1 MFGARGN
8 AGTVLQT
15 PALVHTD
22 FVLLAGIFTGT
33 AMAHRNYEDTH
44 VSMLNLIVEII
55 VLGGVLAAGFG
66 LINWAKRAADGDK
79 AANMGLYLLF
89 GIPGALLTVA
99 GAALLVNGKEG
110 GWLALGLGLG
120 LGLPMLKQF
129 RKALAQGTP
138 MDPTSPIDFSGLAV
152 ILSIIAFLLFSLF
165 TATSDD
171 QAAVTGLSGGEA
183 TTSLIVNLVAFAGM
197 AYIAV
202 GYRNYRTGEQA
213 TGRLGLR
220 VPTAQDIAI
229 GLAAVI
235 PAFAFSFLGSILTS
249 VFQPDVVDRLTE
261 TIDNMTSGVQNPL
274 GALLLGLTTGIGEE
288 VLFRGAIQPRFGI
301 LITTV
306 LWTLL
311 HTQYE
316 LTWVIVGLLLMGI
329 MLGLIRKH
337 VGTTAAII
345 THAVYNAIV
354 VLIQLAL

>member
-1 MFGARGN
+1 MPPAP
-8 AGTVLQT
+8 AAPTVLFQDVT
-15 PALVHTD
+15 PHLHSH
-22 FVLLAGIFTGT
+22 LEGT
-33 AMAHRNYEDTH
+33 LRLMI
-44 VSMLNLIVEII
+44 NLIVEVI
-55 VLGGVLAAGFG
+55 VLAGVLAAIFG
-66 LINWAKRAADGDK
+66 LINWAKRASDGDK

-120 LGLPMLKQF
+120 LGLPMVRQF
-129 RKALAQGTP
+129 RQGLARVTP
-138 MDPTSPIDFSGLAV
+138 MDEKSPIDFSGLAL
-152 ILSIIAFLLFSLF
+152 ILSVSAFLLFTLF
-165 TATSDD
+165 TTESGDE
-171 QAAVTGLSGGEA
+171 AAVSELSSGEA
-183 TTSLIVNLVAFAGM
+183 VTSLVVNFLAFVGL

-213 TGRLGLR
+213 TARLGLR
-220 VPTAQDIAI
+220 MPTVQHVGI
-229 GLAAVI
+229 GLVAVI
-235 PAFAFSFLGSILTS
+235 PAFIFSMTGSFLTAL
-249 VFQPDVVDRLTE
+249 FQPDVIDRLTE
-261 TIDNMTSGVQNPL
+261 TIDNMTSGVQNPA

-301 LITTV
+301 LMTTV

-329 MLGLIRKH
+329 MLGLIRNRY
-337 VGTTAAII
+337 GTTAAII

-354 VLIQLAL
+354 VLIQLSI